1 MKNNIKPKLYT
12 LTTCLHCKAVKRFLK
27 EHGIVF
33 DCVEV
38 DMLNGQERAD
48 VLSELMNVS
57 GTCRFPTI
65 VIGEKVIVG
74 FSENKLR
81 EALGL

>member
-1 MKNNIKPKLYT
+1 MNKNRPKLYT

-27 EHGIVF
+27 EHDIGF

-38 DMLNGQERAD
+38 DMLKGQEKAD
-48 VLSELMNVS
+48 VLSELMNIS

>member
-27 EHGIVF
+27 EHGIGF

-38 DMLNGQERAD
+38 DMLNGQEKMD
-48 VLSELMNVS
+48 VLSELMNIS

-74 FSENKLR
+74 FRENKLR

>member
-1 MKNNIKPKLYT
+1 MNKNRPKLYT

-27 EHGIVF
+27 EHGIGF

-38 DMLNGQERAD
+38 DMLKGQEKAD
-48 VLSELMNVS
+48 VLSELMNIS